1 MTGGDEQAVRREP
14 MPAWSLTSAAATEIG
29 ITNPLPER
37 VDAEWAFGG
46 SSGEGVKVCIL
57 DSGVE
62 TGHPVVGEV
71 SGAVVISLDEE
82 GRPVADEDTEGDLC
96 GHGTACAGIVRSIA
110 PAVEIY
116 SVRVLGAGFKG
127 SGKILLAGLRWAIE
141 QGYDV
146 INMSLSTTKRDLGD
160 HLHELTDAAYF
171 RRTVLVAAAHN
182 MPVDS
187 FPWRFS
193 SVISVG
199 SHEEDD
205 SLVYY
210 ANPDP
215 PVEFFARGVD
225 VDVAWLGGTT
235 IRASGNSFATPCIS
249 GIASLI
255 LGKHPGLTPF
265 QLKTVLHLTS
275 QNVKESHA

>member
-1 MTGGDEQAVRREP
+1 MLDEDL
-14 MPAWSLTSAAATEIG
+14 PAWSLPRTAVDRIVLE
-29 ITNPLPER
+29 NLLPER
-37 VDAEWAFGG
+37 VDRDWALAG
-46 SSGEGVKVCIL
+46 STGRGVKVCVL

-62 TGHPVVGEV
+62 RGHPAVGELAGSV
-71 SGAVVISLDEE
+71 AITLDEN
-82 GRPVADEDTEGDLC
+82 GDPVADDDLEGDLC
-96 GHGTACAGIVRSIA
+96 GHGTACAGVIRSIA
-110 PAVEIY
+110 PEAEIH

-127 SGKILLAGLRWAIE
+127 SGGVLVAGLRWALE

-146 INMSLSTTKRDLGD
+146 INMSLSTTKRQLGD
-160 HLHELTDAAYF
+160 TLHDLVDAAYF
-171 RRTVLVAAAHN
+171 KRTILVASAHN
-182 MPVDS
+182 MPVES

-205 SLVYY
+205 PLLFY

-225 VDVAWLGGTT
+225 VDVAWLGGGTV
-235 IRASGNSFATPCIS
+235 RATGNSFATPCIS
-249 GIASLI
+249 GIAALI

-265 QLKTVLHLTS
+265 QLKSVMYLIAS
-275 QNVKESHA
+275 NVGGGTA